1 MKRIGLFLLSILFL
15 AILPSSAGQFNNEWE
30 FGWDSEVEPSYEL
43 SLDGEKWRIEDT
55 LVFYVD
61 NPRINDLSLTI
72 TVEFEDDV
80 DFIEASFE
88 ESITVSSQSNESFS
102 IELTTSDA
110 DEVRAHAPTE
120 KIVIVVTAEAVSY
133 THLTLPTKA

>member
-1 MKRIGLFLLSILFL
+1 MKPIGLFLLSILFL

-88 ESITVSSQSNESFS
+88 LSLIH
-102 IELTTSDA
+102 I
-110 DEVRAHAPTE
+110 
-120 KIVIVVTAEAVSY
+120 
-133 THLTLPTKA
+133 